1 MVKGEQNE
9 GCTFNSMDARL
20 ATSEKSACK
29 EVGRCGIY
37 IYIYIYIYIG
47 EPFDEIDHTGALSPQ
62 THNTRTPT
70 SNLTYEST
78 LGLPTKYVY

>member
-1 MVKGEQNE
+1 MKDAPLTRWMLAWPLARRAPVK
-9 GCTFNSMDARL
+9 RW
-20 ATSEKSACK
+20 
-29 EVGRCGIY
+29 VGAGY